1 VKMSLI
7 ERLEQDDVKDL
18 PDWEAAEVL
27 NAPDPSLPIITFW
40 EPTRIGVGQIMTTL
54 GATEGADLLDQ
65 LVVAA
70 EQDAVIRWGLKVM
83 EGNGLDLSLQTTREQ
98 VSGLVTA
105 GFITEAQKESLFSL
119 SKRERFPSWS
129 EANNTFVDAR
139 AVGLARGGI

>member
-1 VKMSLI
+1 MSLI
-7 ERLEQDDVKDL
+7 ERLKQNDVKDL
-18 PDWEAAEVL
+18 PDWAAAEIL
-27 NAPDPSLPIITFW
+27 NAPDSSLPSIIFW

-54 GATEGADLLDQ
+54 GAFEGATLLDQ
-65 LVVAA
+65 LVVVA

-98 VSGLVTA
+98 VSELVTN
-105 GFITEAQKESLFSL
+105 GFITEAQKESLFNL